1 MQPFV
6 ENQYQQKSLPGK
18 DKKLPH
24 FGVGAHFELVGKHFV
39 IRSLV
44 KDGPAARSG
53 KIAVGDLLVSID
65 NHGAGKIFFVPF
77 KSWNVSLIRYTCIC
91 HPG

>member
-1 MQPFV
+1 VQPFV
-6 ENQYQQKSLPGK
+6 ENQYQQKSLPRK

-65 NHGAGKIFFVPF
+65 NHGAGKIFLCAVQ
-77 KSWNVSLIRYTCIC
+77 KLECIAD
-91 HPG
+91 